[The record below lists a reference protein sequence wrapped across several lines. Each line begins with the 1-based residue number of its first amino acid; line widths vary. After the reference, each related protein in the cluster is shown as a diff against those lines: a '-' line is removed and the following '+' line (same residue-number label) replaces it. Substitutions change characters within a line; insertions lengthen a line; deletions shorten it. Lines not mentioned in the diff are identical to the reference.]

1 MTSVHTYHNHRVLT
15 QMKNHKMEK
24 KSSNITI
31 QIYINR
37 PDIKK
42 CMQIRIEMR
51 QNDLQIVFAASL
63 QQFVHIAL
71 PEEPSFFFA
80 PLLGS
85 LTQLFAHLQV
95 LFVIP

>member
-1 MTSVHTYHNHRVLT
+1 
-15 QMKNHKMEK
+15 MEK

-31 QIYINR
+31 QIYINL
-37 PDIKK
+37 PGDIKK
-42 CMQIRIEMR
+42 NVCRLEQKMR